1 VASQRAQPRERSR
14 AADDT
19 RARIFSAAAR
29 LFAKHGWR
37 DTTVDKI
44 VREAGVAKGTFFVHF
59 ATKDAVVTELVRKQ
73 VRVARKTRDAVLAKG
88 GDAVDA
94 LRATITSLGE
104 QAAANRELS
113 RAVVTANLVNPLLG
127 GFAES
132 VFGGIT
138 SEMQDDARAAQR
150 AGLLSR
156 SVDAAT
162 IAETLITAY
171 FGALL
176 HYATAPSSKPLLE
189 LLDPVLDANLSGFG
203 VKKKAKKR

>member
-1 VASQRAQPRERSR
+1 VASARTQPKERAR

-19 RARIFSAAAR
+19 RARIFQAAAK
-29 LFAKHGWR
+29 LFAKYGWR
-37 DTTVDKI
+37 ETTVDKI

-94 LRATITSLGE
+94 LRATVTSLGE

-113 RAVVTANLVNPLLG
+113 RAVVTANLVSPLLG

-150 AGLLSR
+150 AGLLTK
-156 SVDAAT
+156 SVDAET
-162 IAETLITAY
+162 IAESLITAY

-176 HYATAPSSKPLLE
+176 HYATAPTSKPLLE
-189 LLDPVLDANLSGFG
+189 LLEPVLAANLEGFG
-203 VKKKAKKR
+203 AKKKKKR

>member
-1 VASQRAQPRERSR
+1 VASPRPRPRDRAR

-19 RARIFSAAAR
+19 RARLFHAAAR
-29 LFAKHGWR
+29 LFAKYGWR

-59 ATKDAVVTELVRKQ
+59 ATKDAVVTELLRKQ
-73 VRVARKTRDAVLAKG
+73 VRIARKTRDAVLARG
-88 GDAVDA
+88 GDNVDA
-94 LRATITSLGE
+94 LRATVISLGE

-113 RAVVTANLVNPLLG
+113 RAVVTANLISPLLG

-138 SEMQDDARAAQR
+138 SEMRDDARAAQR

-156 SVDAAT
+156 SADPET

-176 HYATAPSSKPLLE
+176 HYATAPTSKPLLA
-189 LLDPVLDANLSGFG
+189 LLEPVLEANLSGFG
-203 VKKKAKKR
+203 VKKRKRK